1 MPTKVDATMT
11 ILVCLDICAAMTT
24 APLNLKHKTAQIAAM
39 RLQQNL
45 WLAIQLIHAM
55 KTKDIATLMM
65 TVMELF
71 VVDKT
76 IVQHML
82 DTLMEQI
89 AAMTIVQSG
98 LILARVH

>member
-1 MPTKVDATMT
+1 MPAKVDATMM
-11 ILVCLDICAAMTT
+11 ILVCMDICVGMAIVQ
-24 APLNLKHKTAQIAAM
+24 LNLKHKTAQIAAM
-39 RLQQNL
+39 RNQQNL
-45 WLAIQLIHAM
+45 WLVILLIHAM